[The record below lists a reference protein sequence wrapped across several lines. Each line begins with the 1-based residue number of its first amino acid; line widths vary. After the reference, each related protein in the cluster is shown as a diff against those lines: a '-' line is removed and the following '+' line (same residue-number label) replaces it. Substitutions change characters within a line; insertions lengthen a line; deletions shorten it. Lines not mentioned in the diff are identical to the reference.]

1 MKVRKFATALALT
14 VALAAPALV
23 SAQGRSTRATTSRR
37 TAPVMRQSTVAVG
50 TATNDQARFHYNR
63 MAIYTAGF
71 AQKNADRQK
80 VQFGTSD
87 SVLDRTVST
96 VLGRHSRFGFTN
108 GAGSLLSSTSDNV
121 YTQRSMNN
129 LGRTVAGTA
138 VKAGDMMRHLGNLL
152 KRK

>member
-14 VALAAPALV
+14 VALAAPAFV

-37 TAPVMRQSTVAVG
+37 AIPVVRRSTVAVG
-50 TATNDQARFHYNR
+50 IETGAPARFHHNR
-63 MAIYTAGF
+63 MAVHQAGF
-71 AQKNADRQK
+71 AQKNAERQK
-80 VQFGTSD
+80 IQFGSTG
-87 SVLDRTVST
+87 SVLDRGVST

-108 GAGSLLSSTSDNV
+108 GAGSLLSSGADDP
-121 YTQRSMNN
+121 YTQRSLNN

-152 KRK
+152 RRK